1 VKIVLREDMDNLGYR
16 GDVVNVKPGYARNYL
31 LPRGLALEAT
41 PGNLK
46 VIEHQKKIWAVREEK
61 EAAEAREIAAR
72 MGDIALSVTKKAGD
86 TGTLYGS
93 VTTSEI
99 ATLLAGNGFEINRRK
114 ISLREPIKALGIH
127 EVPIKLHRDV
137 HVTLTLTV
145 MGEDGS
151 TGPKARVIEEIVE
164 PPEDRIGPDD
174 DGGQFGGD
182 A

>member
-1 VKIVLREDMDNLGYR
+1 MKVVLREDMDNLGDR
-16 GDVVNVKPGYARNYL
+16 GDVVNVRAGYARNYL

-46 VIEHQKKIWAVREEK
+46 VIEHQKKIWAVREERETR
-61 EAAEAREIAAR
+61 EAQEIAAR
-72 MGDIALSVTKKAGD
+72 MQELELKVVKKAGD

-99 ATLLAGNGFEINRRK
+99 ADLLAGKGFEIDRRR
-114 ISLREPIKALGIH
+114 IQLREPIKALGVH
-127 EVPIKLHRDV
+127 DVPIRLHRQV
-137 HVTLTLTV
+137 HVTLALTV

-151 TGPKARVIEEIVE
+151 
-164 PPEDRIGPDD
+164 IGPRIPEPEAVVEEPEERLDD
-174 DGGQFGGD
+174 DEAGE